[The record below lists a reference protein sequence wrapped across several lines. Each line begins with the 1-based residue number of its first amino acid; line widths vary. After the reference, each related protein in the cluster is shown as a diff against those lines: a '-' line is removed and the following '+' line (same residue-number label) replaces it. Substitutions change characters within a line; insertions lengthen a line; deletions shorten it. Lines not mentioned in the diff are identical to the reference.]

1 MEDKKYP
8 IGGFAPGNYTCK
20 CVSCKENFMGDK
32 RAVQCED
39 CAKKENKPY
48 WKSLK
53 EKYEIPLNGELMDE
67 EVFKWYKKDREQAN
81 YLIEKYGSC
90 AWRINELANTLR
102 NEEISESHF
111 RELVRYCL
119 NEHFKETADKK
130 IKDKI
135 NALKSKLA
143 EEKRQKLTKTINQ
156 ERVKELEIQIKILQ
170 ELL

>member
-1 MEDKKYP
+1 ME
-8 IGGFAPGNYTCK
+8 
-20 CVSCKENFMGDK
+20 
-32 RAVQCED
+32 
-39 CAKKENKPY
+39 ENKPY

-53 EKYEIPLNGELMDE
+53 EKYFIPLPKNKSFE
-67 EVFKWYKKDREQAN
+67 EATEKEVLEWYKKDREQAN

-90 AWRINELANTLR
+90 SWRINELANTLR

-119 NEHFKETADKK
+119 DEHFKETAEKK

-156 ERVKELEIQIKILQ
+156 ERVKELEAQIKILQ
-170 ELL
+170 EIYG

>member
-1 MEDKKYP
+1 MEDRKYP
-8 IGGFAPGNYTCK
+8 VGGFAPGNYTCK

-39 CAKKENKPY
+39 CAEKENKPY

-67 EVFKWYKKDREQAN
+67 EVFKWYEKDREQTN

-90 AWRINELANTLR
+90 SWKINELANTLR

-119 NEHFKETADKK
+119 DEHFKNLSDGK
-130 IKDKI
+130 
-135 NALKSKLA
+135 
-143 EEKRQKLTKTINQ
+143 
-156 ERVKELEIQIKILQ
+156 
-170 ELL
+170 

>member
-1 MEDKKYP
+1 M
-8 IGGFAPGNYTCK
+8 
-20 CVSCKENFMGDK
+20 KE
-32 RAVQCED
+32 ET
-39 CAKKENKPY
+39 KPY

-53 EKYEIPLNGELMDE
+53 EKYFIPLPKNKSVE
-67 EVFKWYKKDREQAN
+67 EATEEEMLEWSKKDREQAN
-81 YLIEKYGSC
+81 QLIEKYGSC

-119 NEHFKETADKK
+119 DEHFKETAEKK

-135 NALKSKLA
+135 NALKSKLT

-156 ERVKELEIQIKILQ
+156 ERVKELEAQIKILQ